1 MVPTVM
7 SMGKERIVHLETGS
21 KERDKL
27 KEAKLNCQ
35 NTDSVPKGETSTI
48 SLYAYILENCVCER
62 ELTLMLY
69 SGKVPLKFMR
79 S

>member
-1 MVPTVM
+1 MT
-7 SMGKERIVHLETGS
+7 LETGS

-27 KEAKLNCQ
+27 QETKLNCQ
-35 NTDSVPKGETSTI
+35 NNDKVPEGETSTI
-48 SLYAYILENCVCER
+48 SLYACILEDCVCER

-69 SGKVPLKFMR
+69 SGKVQLKFMR